1 MTPKNDV
8 PRPFPLPRTAQ
19 VIQLPLWPEPTRG
32 TPNAILRSA
41 LFAAIQ
47 GKTRQFVR
55 EGTIVALA
63 GYSIKFTGERLD
75 QADLD
80 VWEQAV
86 HLARCNP
93 LGNVCGFKGYTFLK
107 AIGRDTGK
115 RNYQWLHQ
123 SLLRLTA
130 CAVSVRAGSRVFTGS
145 LLSSCLR
152 DEETGIYRLRLDP
165 DTLALY
171 APSDW
176 TQIEW
181 SQREALRGKP
191 LALWLHGFFA
201 SHAKPLPVKIETLRD
216 LSGSTTKTTWHFRT
230 ALQRAFEDL
239 GAVAGYV
246 TEFDG
251 DLVVVTKPA
260 TPTQTRHLSR
270 GRPKKK
276 I

>member
-1 MTPKNDV
+1 MKPKEDI
-8 PRPFPLPRTAQ
+8 PRPFPLPRPAREQ
-19 VIQLPLWPEPTRG
+19 QLPLWPEPTRG

-47 GKTRQFVR
+47 GKTRQYLEEATLV
-55 EGTIVALA
+55 TLS
-63 GYSIKFTGERLD
+63 GYEIKFTGKQLD

-86 HLARCNP
+86 HLARCSP
-93 LGNVCGFKGYTFLK
+93 LGNVCSFRGHAFLK
-107 AIGRDTGK
+107 AIGRDTGR
-115 RNYQWLHQ
+115 RNYEWLHK

-130 CAVSVRAGSRVFTGS
+130 CAVSIRAGSRIFAGS
-145 LLSSCLR
+145 LLSSCFR

-216 LSGSTTKTTWHFRT
+216 LSGSTTRDLRNFKS
-230 ALQRAFEDL
+230 ALKDAFECL
-239 GAVAGYV
+239 EIVAGYQAD
-246 TEFDG
+246 FDD
-251 DLVVVTKPA
+251 DLAVVTKPA
-260 TPTQTRHLSR
+260 TPTQSRHLSR
-270 GRPKKK
+270 SRPKTQS
-276 I
+276 